1 MENRQFKNN
10 QISLFDSYRVEKIGW
25 TTKSIWARHSLLL
38 RLQDIKVRNK
48 MELPPDF
55 ENRSQWNEALQKM
68 IDSFAFLDDIGS
80 LPPSTEAL
88 DDPALV
94 EGVVLFFKYYNFFWF
109 SESYYDTK
117 LHTDLVALLTRL
129 IH

>member
-38 RLQDIKVRNK
+38 LLQDIKVRNK

-80 LPPSTEAL
+80 LPPSPEAL

-117 LHTDLVALLTRL
+117 LHADLMALRKRL